1 MGGREVEVGIIEAK
15 PSTVPMPVSLN
26 ARTVAYET
34 SEVRP
39 QVTGVIK
46 KIYFT
51 QGSTVRAGQ
60 PLYQI
65 DPSLYRAAV
74 HEAEANLASAKATAE
89 SAKARAAR
97 LKPLAEMEAVARQD
111 YTDAKADA
119 GVAQAAIAQASAAL
133 ETARVNLRFSTV
145 PAPISGTIGRNL
157 VTVGAL
163 VSDSQADP
171 MAVIQRTDP
180 MYVDMQQSASELV
193 ALRRQLSQGGAEPGS
208 TEVHLQLDDG
218 TDYGLP
224 GRVQF
229 SEVTV
234 NQDTGTVT
242 LRAQFPNP
250 EGLLLPGMFATAIF
264 DQARNPGAFLVPQGA
279 VQRDFDGT
287 GYVMLAG
294 PDGKAVR
301 RNLDA
306 GRTYKEFF
314 VVTKGL
320 KKGDRII
327 VQGLNGLRQGMPVK
341 AVAASEPQPVERP
354 KPAGQG
360 R

>member
-180 MYVDMQQSASELV
+180 MYVDMQQSASELI

-208 TEVHLQLDDG
+208 TEVRLQLDDG

-264 DQARNPGAFLVPQGA
+264 DQARNPGASSFPRAPSSATSTGP
-279 VQRDFDGT
+279 GT
-287 GYVMLAG
+287 SCW
-294 PDGKAVR
+294 R
-301 RNLDA
+301 
-306 GRTYKEFF
+306 GRTARRCAA
-314 VVTKGL
+314 TS
-320 KKGDRII
+320 
-327 VQGLNGLRQGMPVK
+327 MPG
-341 AVAASEPQPVERP
+341 APTRSSSSSPRA
-354 KPAGQG
+354 
-360 R
+360 